1 LSLSK
6 DKEKVECYKCEY
18 WKPIG
23 SPRNRKW
30 NPVGFKSVKSED
42 VFLANVGLCKSF
54 SNPMVA
60 VTDLPGDFF
69 DDNPGKDDYL
79 STLCKTWWKKNKTP
93 ILTAFFTD
101 ADAVLPSW
109 IVRPT
114 SAYGV
119 ITKHDF
125 YCSLFKSHK
134 DANIEKGK
142 DTSGEV

>member
-1 LSLSK
+1 MPENV
-6 DKEKVECYKCEY
+6 DAVNKECCKCVY
-18 WKPIG
+18 WKAVV
-23 SPRNRKW
+23 SPTNGKW
-30 NPVGFKSVKSED
+30 NPVGFKRAKTENTTHAV
-42 VFLANVGLCKSF
+42 VGLCKSF

-60 VTDLPGDFF
+60 ATDLPGDFF
-69 DDNPGKDDYL
+69 EDDPGKDEYL

-101 ADAVLPSW
+101 ADTILPSW

-142 DTSGEV
+142 NTSGEV